1 MSAPVLDRLMA
12 DIKDALKGGD
22 KEKVTALR
30 MLHSEIKNLELIHR
44 KEITDESIADVT
56 AKAIKQRLDAA
67 AQYRAAGRI
76 DLAEKDEREIV
87 LFRAYQPAQLGR
99 AEVEALA
106 RECVQAAGATTKKDM
121 GRVMAL
127 LMPKVKGK
135 ADGKLVNEVVGA
147 LLP

>member
-1 MSAPVLDRLMA
+1 MGAPMLDRLMA
-12 DIKDALKGGD
+12 DIKDAMKGGD
-22 KEKVTALR
+22 KEKLTALR

-44 KEITDESIADVT
+44 REVTDESIADVV
-56 AKAIKQRLDAA
+56 AKGVKQRTDAA
-67 AQYRAAGRI
+67 AQYRAAGRN
-76 DLAEKDEREIV
+76 DLAEKDEREIA

-99 AEVEALA
+99 AEVEVLA
-106 RECVQAAGATTKKDM
+106 RECVQAAGAASKKDM